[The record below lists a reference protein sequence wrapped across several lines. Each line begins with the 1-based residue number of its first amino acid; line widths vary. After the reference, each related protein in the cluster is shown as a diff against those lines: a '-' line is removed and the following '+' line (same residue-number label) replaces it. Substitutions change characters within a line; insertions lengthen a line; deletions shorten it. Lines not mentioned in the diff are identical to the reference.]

1 MVALLLAKHYLN
13 VSDEQ
18 LIERLN
24 TDFALQYFCGI
35 NLDNQV
41 IKDKDLVGRVRK
53 YVAKHLDID
62 TFQTLLARF
71 WKKDIER
78 PERLLMDAT
87 CYESYIRYPTDVK
100 ILAESCQWV
109 FSQLSTWCKAA
120 KIRTPRSKYKQVME
134 RYLSFAKMRKK
145 SHDKTQKMISSLL
158 KLLSKGISYLHRMIN
173 EQSATMPKGNF
184 QVMFW
189 TVKMVFSQQKAMFES
204 GTHSIQNRI
213 VSLHKPYLRPI
224 VRGKEQHPVEFG
236 MKLHK
241 IQVGGISFIQRSDFN
256 AFNEGKELKKSVLFH
271 YKLFDVRCKEIGADA
286 IYGSRENRAFC
297 QKLGITTNF
306 VPLGR
311 KSKKEDKQK
320 EDKQK
325 LSALGKAI
333 GKARSTVL
341 EGSFGNEKNHYG
353 LDKIKAK
360 EADTEIIWVLFGIMA
375 SNAVKIA
382 DSRHQRKLK
391 TEAEEAD
398 RRRLQR
404 CRNVS

>member
-1 MVALLLAKHYLN
+1 
-13 VSDEQ
+13 
-18 LIERLN
+18 
-24 TDFALQYFCGI
+24 
-35 NLDNQV
+35 
-41 IKDKDLVGRVRK
+41 VRK

-236 MKLHK
+236 MKVHK

-398 RRRLQR
+398 RRKLQR
-404 CRNVS
+404 CRKVS